1 MFWQAV
7 LAVAAAGD
15 LLLLRR
21 VAVGLDS
28 GRFSG
33 DIVEMVGAASHQ
45 NKRGEARFPS
55 QQGHLWRRRRATTLV
70 SS

>member
-28 GRFSG
+28 GRVSG
-33 DIVEMVGAASHQ
+33 DIVEMVGVASCQ
-45 NKRGEARFPS
+45 NKRAEARSPS
-55 QQGHLWRRRRATTLV
+55 RKGHLWQRR
-70 SS
+70 